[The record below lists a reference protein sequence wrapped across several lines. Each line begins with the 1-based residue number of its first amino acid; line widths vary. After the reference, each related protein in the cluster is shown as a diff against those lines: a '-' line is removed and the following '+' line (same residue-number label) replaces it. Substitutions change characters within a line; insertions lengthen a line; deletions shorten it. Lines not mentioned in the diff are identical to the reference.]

1 MIAQSDITFIKSYKK
16 ESLTLTFIKVNLA
29 IKNVNRK
36 LKLRI
41 ARIYWKVKWKT
52 SITKRRS

>member
-1 MIAQSDITFIKSYKK
+1 MIAQSDITFIKSYEK

>member
-16 ESLTLTFIKVNLA
+16 ESLTLTFIKVTLA
-29 IKNVNRK
+29 IKTVNRK

>member
-41 ARIYWKVKWKT
+41 ARIY
-52 SITKRRS
+52 